1 MDQVWPTAHPI
12 HISFAFSPK
21 GIFMNYSTLFAAV
34 ILAFGLSA
42 CAGPQGAT
50 GATGAAGA
58 PGYQGPTGQ
67 TGQTGRTGQTGQTGV
82 ETVIVPV
89 RPSTTGTW
97 PDDNYYYYN
106 R

>member
-1 MDQVWPTAHPI
+1 
-12 HISFAFSPK
+12 
-21 GIFMNYSTLFAAV
+21 MNYPILFAAV

-58 PGYQGPTGQ
+58 PGYQGPAGQTGQ
-67 TGQTGRTGQTGQTGV
+67 TGQTGRTGQTGV

-89 RPSTTGTW
+89 RPNTTGSW

>member
-1 MDQVWPTAHPI
+1 
-12 HISFAFSPK
+12 
-21 GIFMNYSTLFAAV
+21 MNYSTLFAAV
-34 ILAFGLSA
+34 IVAFGLSA

-58 PGYQGPTGQ
+58 PGYQGPA
-67 TGQTGRTGQTGQTGV
+67 GRTGQTGQTGV

-89 RPSTTGTW
+89 RPNTTGTW